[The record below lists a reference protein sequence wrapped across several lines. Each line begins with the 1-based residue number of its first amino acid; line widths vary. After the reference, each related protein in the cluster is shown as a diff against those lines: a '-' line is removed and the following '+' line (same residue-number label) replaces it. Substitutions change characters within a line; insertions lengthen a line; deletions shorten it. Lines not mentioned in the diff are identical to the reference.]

1 MAELSYRPWR
11 QGDDQLLI
19 QLWGD
24 PEGPAAAQF
33 RGALAPDADPVAHD
47 GGRHDGGRPD
57 GGRPDGVG
65 GHAPASGVWRRC
77 VVAEDEGIPVA
88 AGVVFSSALHP
99 ERLWAYVEV
108 ARDHRRRGVGTEI
121 LRRLREAAAAAPSSG
136 TAGDGT
142 ASNGTAGNG
151 TAGGARLRSK
161 VPAGSAGEAFAAA
174 RGFGVLQR
182 SRQVVVSPGA
192 LRLPVLGDG
201 TDAGDTKPLV
211 EDLATGSVELSDAV
225 GRYYTAVHAWDPP
238 APLSVGRAQ
247 QLFLSDAAGAHGAVV
262 LREPAA
268 SAFGTGVFPSKKGRL
283 RAFAVSYAGP
293 SAAAGEEPSEVMLGH
308 EVRLGGGEAE
318 DAVRG
323 LLALIAY
330 QHPVRLEV
338 DDSMAALAAV
348 VAPLLADGRAWQAG
362 PETLVVGD

>member
-1 MAELSYRPWR
+1 MADLSYRPWR
-11 QGDDQLLI
+11 AGDDELLL

-24 PEGPAAAQF
+24 AEGAAAEQF
-33 RGALAPDADPVAHD
+33 RGALAPDADPGAYD
-47 GGRHDGGRPD
+47 GGGEP
-57 GGRPDGVG
+57 
-65 GHAPASGVWRRC
+65 AAASGVWRRC
-77 VVAEDEGIPVA
+77 VVAEDQGIPVA

-108 ARDHRRRGVGTEI
+108 ARDHRRQGVGSEI
-121 LRRLREAAAAAPSSG
+121 LNRLREAAAAAPSSVRG
-136 TAGDGT
+136 GDGGAGDAHGV
-142 ASNGTAGNG
+142 
-151 TAGGARLRSK
+151 RLRSK
-161 VPAGSAGEAFAAA
+161 VPAGGAGEAFAAA
-174 RGFGVLQR
+174 RGFGPLQR
-182 SRQVVVSPGA
+182 SRQIVVSPGA

-201 TDAGDTKPLV
+201 TDAGDPKPLV

-268 SAFGTGVFPSKKGRL
+268 SAFGAGVSPSKKGRL

-293 SAAAGEEPSEVMLGH
+293 SAAAGEEPSEVLLGH
-308 EVRLGGGEAE
+308 EVRLGAADAE

-348 VAPLLADGRAWQAG
+348 VDPLLADGRARQSG